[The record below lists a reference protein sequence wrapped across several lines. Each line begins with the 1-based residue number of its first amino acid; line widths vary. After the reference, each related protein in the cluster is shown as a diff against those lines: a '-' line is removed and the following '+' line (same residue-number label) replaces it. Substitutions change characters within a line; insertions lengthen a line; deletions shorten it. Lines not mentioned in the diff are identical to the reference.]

1 MRSPSSRSTLGV
13 CEDFEGT
20 RNAKITL
27 PGNFVLGIV
36 YAEGKYTMKSMI
48 ITLAILLLAGC
59 VCCSLGAT
67 HINRATVPTI
77 DLNRFLGHWYEIAR
91 YNHRFERNLDAVETD
106 YTMLRNGKIEVLNRG
121 VDRRTGKV
129 QVARGKAHT
138 THDPGRLRVSFFLF
152 FYSDYNILEVDEDYE
167 WALIGSRSPRYLWIL
182 ARRPELSPETL
193 DYILRLA
200 HQRGYNTS
208 SLIYPAQPAAD
219 QATDTAM
226 PSASM

>member
-1 MRSPSSRSTLGV
+1 MQECG
-13 CEDFEGT
+13 F
-20 RNAKITL
+20 
-27 PGNFVLGIV
+27 
-36 YAEGKYTMKSMI
+36 TMKSMI

-59 VCCSLGAT
+59 LCCSMGAT
-67 HINRATVPTI
+67 QINRQTVPTL

-106 YTMLRNGKIEVLNRG
+106 YTLLKNGKIEVLNRG
-121 VDRRTGKV
+121 IDRRTGKEE
-129 QVARGKAHT
+129 VARGKAHT

-152 FYSDYNILEVDEDYE
+152 FYSDYNILELDEDYE

-182 ARRPELSPETL
+182 SRTPSLDAETL
-193 DYILRLA
+193 AYILRLA
-200 HQRGYNTS
+200 RQRGYNTEA
-208 SLIYPAQPAAD
+208 LIYPKQPAAH